1 MLKILGMLI
10 GSAVT
15 ALLFLHR
22 LTPAEWSLG
31 VVLSWLLFTIGLSTY
46 ADLPEFVNREP
57 AQWKDY
63 VRCLLCSMVLY
74 VAVGALVYALYLGY
88 WRRFLEVT

>member
-63 VRCLLCSMVLY
+63 VRCLLCSMALY
-74 VAVGALVYALYLGY
+74 VAVGALVYALYLGC
-88 WRRFLEVT
+88 WRRFLEMT